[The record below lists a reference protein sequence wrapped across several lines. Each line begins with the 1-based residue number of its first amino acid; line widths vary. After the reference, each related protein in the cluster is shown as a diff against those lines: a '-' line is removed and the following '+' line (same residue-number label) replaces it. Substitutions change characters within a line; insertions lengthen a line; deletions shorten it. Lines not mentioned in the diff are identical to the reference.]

1 MGQKQREHWIVGVHL
16 LAARIAV
23 ISTIQEVDFKRN
35 AKTQFRERGILRK
48 QTGKMKLE
56 KEI

>member
-1 MGQKQREHWIVGVHL
+1 MHL